1 MIANFGF
8 WILDFGF
15 WILDFGF
22 WILDYFVTTR
32 FRCFSPR
39 VARAETSVLSKPEF
53 SPGTIQNPK
62 SQIQNR
68 LAY

>member
-1 MIANFGF
+1 VRIA
-8 WILDFGF
+8 DFGF
-15 WILDFGF
+15 WILDFGLF
-22 WILDYFVTTR
+22 RNYSARVRAITR
-32 FRCFSPR
+32 LRCFSPR
-39 VARAETSVLSKPEF
+39 EVQAETSVLSKPEF